1 MSSLTITVIDV
12 GWGDSILIEAEENG
26 NSYFGLIDSNDTT
39 YELSSYLF
47 LKRFFERRGIDTK
60 GAPIFEFVLLTHG
73 HADHASGLPLIIRK
87 FGAKRFLYSRGS
99 VHPILAQILR
109 YQARPGSRLRHT
121 QAIDDTTDL
130 SKLRFG
136 SVRFDVLWPPKGLSD
151 NDQNNHSVVL
161 AATLGKVT
169 FVLTGDATAD
179 VWPHIVQHLPPTV
192 QIFQVPHHGAH
203 NGTFAGNNTTPWLD
217 HIVQIKPAVQ
227 VVISSHTRPFD
238 HPHPSVVKALD
249 RTIPPVQTFR
259 TDLHYHVSVST
270 NGAGTSVSY
279 SH

>member
-1 MSSLTITVIDV
+1 MSYLTITVIDV
-12 GWGDSILIEAEENG
+12 GWGDSILIEAKDNAR
-26 NSYFGLIDSNDTT
+26 SSFGLIDSNDTT

-60 GAPIFEFVLLTHG
+60 GRPVFEFVLLTHG

-109 YQARPGSRLRHT
+109 YQNRPNSRLRHS
-121 QAIDDTTDL
+121 QAVDDATDL
-130 SKLRFG
+130 SKLSFG
-136 SVRFDVLWPPKGLSD
+136 SVSLDILWPPANLVDG
-151 NDQNNHSVVL
+151 DQNNHSVVL
-161 AATLGKVT
+161 SATLDEVT

-179 VWPHIVQHLPPTV
+179 VWPRIVQHLPKTLRV
-192 QIFQVPHHGAH
+192 FQVPHHGAH

-217 HIVQIKPAVQ
+217 HIVKNKPAVEA
-227 VVISSHTRPFD
+227 VISSHIRPFN
-238 HPHPSVVKALD
+238 HPNPTVVKALAN
-249 RTIPPVQTFR
+249 TNPPVQTFR
-259 TDLHYHVSVST
+259 TDLHYHVSLST
-270 NGAGTSVSY
+270 DGADTDVSY